1 MRLSERRSNRTSSR
15 RYAVLSGICLLLLP
29 ACNHLEARFV
39 EEEHPEAAHRVVV
52 TSPVSR
58 DVVSSQQYVAQ
69 IHSCRHIEV
78 RALETGYLQEIPVAE
93 GQTVEEGHLL
103 FRILPTL
110 YRAKLEAESAE
121 AQLAKIELA
130 NTQRL
135 ASQNVVSQQE
145 VALAQ
150 AKVAKAEAQVELA
163 LAEFN
168 FATLKAPFNIR
179 DPYGFE
185 DVIEMLRETAG
196 QIAAF
201 PVSLKVGTLSG
212 FLALLPDNG
221 EGRLSALADAVLEAF
236 DPFWARLDG
245 ADFAR
250 RAAGLNTAQMRLLE
264 RWGYPHVKDHFRF
277 HMTLTD
283 RLSQEEAERV
293 TPLAQAHFDPILATP
308 VRIDRLALFVEAEPG
323 ADFLIHQSLPLTGR
337 ADAPKAATTM
347 EKAP

>member
-1 MRLSERRSNRTSSR
+1 MRVAVYFAPAPETALWRAASSWLGRDAARAGWQPAVLESEIGRAAAEEILAAPR
-15 RYAVLSGICLLLLP
+15 RYGF
-29 ACNHLEARFV
+29 H
-39 EEEHPEAAHRVVV
+39 
-52 TSPVSR
+52 
-58 DVVSSQQYVAQ
+58 
-69 IHSCRHIEV
+69 
-78 RALETGYLQEIPVAE
+78 
-93 GQTVEEGHLL
+93 
-103 FRILPTL
+103 
-110 YRAKLEAESAE
+110 
-121 AQLAKIELA
+121 
-130 NTQRL
+130 
-135 ASQNVVSQQE
+135 
-145 VALAQ
+145 
-150 AKVAKAEAQVELA
+150 
-163 LAEFN
+163 
-168 FATLKAPFNIR
+168 ATLKAPFNIR